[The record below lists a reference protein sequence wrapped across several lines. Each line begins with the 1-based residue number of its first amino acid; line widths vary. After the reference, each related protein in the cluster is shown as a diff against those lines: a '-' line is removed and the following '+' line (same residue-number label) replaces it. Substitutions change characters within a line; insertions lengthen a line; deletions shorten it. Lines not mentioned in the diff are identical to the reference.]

1 MNPNPADTAI
11 AQRANHRC
19 EYCKAPEVVFN
30 FPFEVEHIVP
40 LSRQGSNNEANLALA
55 CRSCN
60 LRKGN
65 RISGVSSSSQ
75 TEVCF
80 FHPRVEQWDEHFQVN
95 HVSGAI
101 LGRTLV
107 GAVTVEYLAMNSPV
121 QVTARQLWI
130 RLGLFP

>member
-1 MNPNPADTAI
+1 MNPYYTAI
-11 AQRANHRC
+11 AQRASHRC

-40 LSRQGSNNEANLALA
+40 ISRQGSNDETNLALA

-65 RISGVSSSSQ
+65 RISGVSSRSNA
-75 TEVCF
+75 EVRF
-80 FHPRVEQWDEHFQVN
+80 FHPREDLWSEHFE
-95 HVSGAI
+95 VSPKTGEI
-101 LGRTLV
+101 LGTTPV
-107 GAVTVEYLAMNSPV
+107 GEVTVEYLEMNSPA
-121 QVTARQLWI
+121 QVAARQLWI

>member
-1 MNPNPADTAI
+1 MNPFYTAI
-11 AQRANHRC
+11 AQRANHCC

-40 LSRQGSNNEANLALA
+40 LSRSGSNDEMNLALA

-65 RISGVSSSSQ
+65 RIGGVSSQSKI
-75 TEVCF
+75 EARF
-80 FHPRVEQWDEHFQVN
+80 FHPRKDLWSEHFEVN
-95 HVSGAI
+95 PNSGEI
-101 LGRTLV
+101 V
-107 GAVTVEYLAMNSPV
+107 GKTPVGEVTVEYLEMNSPT
-121 QVTARQLWI
+121 QVSARQLWL

>member
-1 MNPNPADTAI
+1 MNPYYTVI
-11 AQRANHRC
+11 SQRANHRC

-40 LSRQGSNNEANLALA
+40 LSRQGSNDELNLALS

-65 RISGVSSSSQ
+65 RI
-75 TEVCF
+75 
-80 FHPRVEQWDEHFQVN
+80 FHPREDQWSEHFQIDIE
-95 HVSGAI
+95 SGEI
-101 LGRTLV
+101 VGKTLI
-107 GAVTVEYLAMNSPV
+107 GEVTVKYLEMNSPA

>member
-1 MNPNPADTAI
+1 MNPYYTAI

-40 LSRQGSNNEANLALA
+40 LSRQGSSNEANLALA

-65 RISGVSSSSQ
+65 RISGLQSAS
-75 TEVCF
+75 TIEIRF
-80 FHPRVEQWDEHFQVN
+80 FHPREDLWSEHFYITIE
-95 HVSGAI
+95 SGEV
-101 LGRTLV
+101 V
-107 GAVTVEYLAMNSPV
+107 GKTPVGEITVEYLEMNSPA
-121 QVTARQLWI
+121 QVAARQLWI
-130 RLGLFP
+130 RVGLFP

>member
-1 MNPNPADTAI
+1 MNPYYTAI

-40 LSRQGSNNEANLALA
+40 LSRQGSNDEANLALA

-65 RISGVSSSSQ
+65 RISGVSSSSNV
-75 TEVCF
+75 EVRF
-80 FHPRVEQWDEHFQVN
+80 FHPREDQWGEHFQVN
-95 HVSGAI
+95 VESGEVA
-101 LGRTLV
+101 
-107 GAVTVEYLAMNSPV
+107 
-121 QVTARQLWI
+121 ARQLWI
-130 RLGLFP
+130 RLVVITYTRYLYGEYMCNN

>member
-1 MNPNPADTAI
+1 MNPYYGSI

-30 FPFEVEHIVP
+30 FPFEVEHIIP
-40 LSRQGSNNEANLALA
+40 LSRQGSNDTTNLALA

-60 LRKGN
+60 LRKGD
-65 RISGVSSSSQ
+65 RISGIIPASN
-75 TEVCF
+75 TEISF
-80 FHPRVEQWDEHFQVN
+80 FHPRKNQWHKHFQAN
-95 HVSGAI
+95 PESGEI
-101 LGRTLV
+101 V
-107 GAVTVEYLAMNSPV
+107 GQTPVGTVTVEYLSMNSPA

>member
-1 MNPNPADTAI
+1 MNPYYTAI

-40 LSRQGSNNEANLALA
+40 LSRQGSDNEANLALA

-60 LRKGN
+60 LRKGS
-65 RISGVSSSSQ
+65 RISGVSSDSNG
-75 TEVCF
+75 EFRF
-80 FHPRVEQWDEHFQVN
+80 FHPREDLWGEHFQVS
-95 HVSGAI
+95 VESGEI
-101 LGRTLV
+101 VGRTPM
-107 GAVTVEYLAMNSPV
+107 GEVTVEYLEMNSSV
-121 QVTARQLWI
+121 QVAARQLWI